1 MGLKA
6 KTKKMVTLIGQGK
19 GKGFMMGPI
28 LVIEKPPILLY
39 ENSKYALEQFSS
51 IIITNDY

>member
-6 KTKKMVTLIGQGK
+6 ETKKMVTLIGQGK

-28 LVIEKPPILLY
+28 PVIEKPPILFY

>member
-6 KTKKMVTLIGQGK
+6 ETKKMVTLTGQGK

-28 LVIEKPPILLY
+28 PVIEKPPILFY